1 MYKAKITAVGHY
13 IPEKVIDNDYL
24 AKKFNKVSE
33 LITQKTGIK
42 ERRYF
47 QNGNTSD
54 MAIFAIQNLLE
65 KYHINKEEIDC
76 LILATSTPD
85 FFFPSTASFI
95 ISKMKLNNCWGFDIS
110 SACTGFM
117 YALHLGKNLIENNSA
132 KKILIC
138 GADKLSTVLSDN
150 DYRTSFLFGDGAGVV
165 LLENTISNEE
175 NIIINTECSLVG
187 DATMQVYLKSGLNSS
202 DRLIDSIYMEKG
214 AVYQS
219 GVNLMSSYLR
229 NYLYKNKLADNF
241 DYFIPHQANLVM
253 LKEVVNNCDININNV
268 LLNVSMI
275 GNTGA
280 ASIPI
285 CISQFAD
292 IGTFKTPKKTILMG
306 FGAGYSISI
315 GHIIIQL

>member
-1 MYKAKITAVGHY
+1 MFKAKITAVGHY
-13 IPEKVIDNDYL
+13 IPEKVIDNNYL
-24 AKKFNKVSE
+24 AQKFNKESE

-47 QNGNTSD
+47 ENGNTSD

-65 KYHINKEEIDC
+65 KYNINKEDIDC

-85 FFFPSTASFI
+85 FFFPSTASLI
-95 ISKMKLNNCWGFDIS
+95 ISKMKINNCWGFDIS

-117 YALHLGKNLIENNSA
+117 YALHIGKNLIENNSA
-132 KKILIC
+132 KKVLIC
-138 GADKLSTVLSDN
+138 GADKLSTILSDK

-165 LLENTISNEE
+165 LLEKTNLKDE
-175 NIIINTECSLVG
+175 NIIINTECNLVG
-187 DATMQVYLKSGLNSS
+187 DSTMQVYLKSGLNSS
-202 DRLIDSIYMEKG
+202 DRKIDSIYMEKG

-219 GVNLMSSYLR
+219 GVNLMSSFLK
-229 NYLYKNKLADNF
+229 NYLSKNKLVDNF
-241 DYFIPHQANLVM
+241 DYFLPHQANLVM
-253 LKEVVNNCDININNV
+253 LKEVVKNCDININSV

-280 ASIPI
+280 ASIPL

-292 IGTFKTPKKTILMG
+292 IDTFKTPKKTILMG

-315 GHIIIQL
+315 GLVNIQL